1 MGKRKSYACQKLGT
15 TLNFLPDKI
24 NFCCSCAEGP
34 HIKYKKGKKL
44 NIKKIINS
52 EKGFITKLKYGI
64 IPFECLGC
72 IDYIEKN
79 YKNVW
84 DLIFSKSDSLLIT
97 DIVVNH
103 FKQCDCNCIY
113 CAQKI
118 IWGDKI
124 NQNYELLPL
133 IKELY
138 ANNAIDT
145 KKLKVEFQGGNVS
158 VLDEFEPVMK
168 EFLDNGCR
176 KFLILTNG
184 IKYLPIIEEASF
196 RSVIELQISL
206 DCGTK
211 ETFQKIKQVDA
222 FDKVIENIKE
232 FSLKTN
238 AVISLK
244 YIILKDINDNFE
256 EVEKFLEIVRSLKC
270 IDSVCFDIDYRDI
283 LLEKGQKFDIPPVYY
298 EIIDKARSFL
308 RENHINF
315 MIAPYANQYLE
326 KNKPQRTN
334 EEN

>member
-1 MGKRKSYACQKLGT
+1 MGKRKSYTCQKLGT

-24 NFCCSCAEGP
+24 NFCCSCAKGP
-34 HIKYKKGKKL
+34 HIKYKKGKNL
-44 NIKKIINS
+44 NLKRIIS
-52 EKGFITKLKYGI
+52 AEKSYISKLKYGI
-64 IPFECLGC
+64 VPSECFGC
-72 IDYIEKN
+72 IDYTEKN
-79 YKNVW
+79 YKNIW

-158 VLDEFEPVMK
+158 VLEEFEPVMK
-168 EFLDNGCR
+168 EFLDNGCK

-184 IKYLPIIEEASF
+184 IKYLPIIEDASF
-196 RSVIELQISL
+196 KSLIELQISL
-206 DCGTK
+206 DAGTK
-211 ETFQKIKQVDA
+211 ETFEKIKRVDA
-222 FDKVIENIKE
+222 FEQVIANIKE
-232 FSLKTN
+232 FGFKTN
-238 AVISLK
+238 AEISLK
-244 YIILKDINDNFE
+244 YIIIKDVNDNIE
-256 EVEKFLEIVRSLKC
+256 EVEKFLETAKSLKC
-270 IDSVCFDIDYRDI
+270 VDSVCFDIDYRDI
-283 LLEKGQKFDIPPVYY
+283 LLDKYRKFDVPPHYY
-298 EIIDKARSFL
+298 DIIEKAKTFS
-308 RENHINF
+308 RENRLNF
-315 MIAPYANQYLE
+315 IFAPYASQYLE
-326 KNKPQRTN
+326 KNRPKKTV